1 MNRAVFMGL
10 WSLFLIACTSVSPLE
25 QALRLSGDN
34 RVHLEQV
41 LRHYSQH
48 PADSLKYKAACF
60 LIENMPGHGWYE
72 GEELNIYERWLDSVY
87 HEKDPLLRSVLYEA
101 FFQQPYSTDSLV
113 RYEDIQHLDSNFLIT
128 HIDSTFSAISK
139 RPWLHTLS
147 FEQLCEYIL
156 PYRVGLE
163 RPQLLFGLQDSLF
176 KTDVMDWL
184 NYDDAR
190 ENAAR
195 IFPRSQ
201 NYTFRQERNVPIFYR
216 GKTISY
222 ELWGCVPS
230 AIACKWRARWFLYP
244 AATDMNPAFP
254 NQNNRHCWS
263 VLVDNSQLNS
273 IYRISFEVNKSG
285 KIYRNTFSRQPHPVP
300 ETKEFTPLFFQS
312 PFYKDVTS
320 CYTPVQDITVKP
332 VIPVNTSYGY
342 LCVFNDLKWEPVAYA
357 EFKNGQFHFKDVGR
371 GVVYLPVI
379 YPNEQEIA
387 VSYPFILG
395 WDGRVTTLE
404 PDTSS
409 LVRLKL
415 TRKYPLSQT
424 VKSVNQRFRNAVIE
438 ASDDFRFKQ
447 RDSLGVFGEVSFQQ
461 FTSAKISPIRK
472 YRYWRIRSS
481 GYFAMGECIL
491 YDKDGQKVIP
501 VIQKPY
507 DAAFDDDPV
516 TYAHIKS
523 KEGVLAFDMG
533 QAVALSRVEC
543 LLRNDGNLVWPGHW
557 YELYY
562 YSTEGWYS
570 LGVKEARERFVEFD
584 NIPANSLLWL
594 RDLTT
599 GQEERIFTCRDNQIR
614 FW

>member
-25 QALRLSGDN
+25 QALQLSGNN
-34 RVHLEQV
+34 RVHMEQV
-41 LRHYSQH
+41 LRHYSQR

-72 GEELNIYERWLDSVY
+72 GEELNQYQRWLDSVY
-87 HEKDPLLRSVLYEA
+87 HEKESIFKSILYEA
-101 FFQQPYSTDSLV
+101 FFQQPQATDSLV
-113 RYEDIQHLDSNFLIT
+113 RYEDIEHLDSNFLIT

-139 RPWLHTLS
+139 RPWLQTLS

-176 KTDVMDWL
+176 KIDVIDWL

-190 ENAAR
+190 ENVAN

-201 NYTFRQERNVPIFYR
+201 IYANRQERNVPIFYR
-216 GKTISY
+216 GKTKLY
-222 ELWGCVPS
+222 EMWGCVPS
-230 AIACKWRARWFLYP
+230 AIALKWKAKRFLYP
-244 AATDMNPAFP
+244 FATDMIPAFP
-254 NQNNRHCWS
+254 NRNNRHCWT
-263 VLVDNSQLNS
+263 VLVDNRQING
-273 IYRISFEVNKSG
+273 ITWISPTANRAG
-285 KIYRNTFSRQPHPVP
+285 KIYRNTFSHQPHPKPEPPEYVP
-300 ETKEFTPLFFQS
+300 PFFQS

-320 CYTPVQDITVKP
+320 CYTTVKDITIKP
-332 VIPVNTSYGY
+332 VIPINTSYGY
-342 LCVFNDLKWEPVAYA
+342 LCVFNDLKWEPVAYT
-357 EFKNGQFHFKDVGR
+357 EFKNGQFKFKDVGR

-379 YPNEQEIA
+379 YPNEQEVA

-395 WDGRVTTLE
+395 WDGRITTLE

-409 LVRLKL
+409 LIELKL

-447 RDSLGVFGEVSFQQ
+447 KDSLGVFGEVSFQQ
-461 FTSAKISPIRK
+461 FTSVKISPIRK

-481 GYFAMGECIL
+481 GYFALGECIL

-501 VIQKPY
+501 GIQKPY
-507 DAAFDDDPV
+507 DAAFDDAPV
-516 TYAHIKS
+516 TYAHSDNQGI
-523 KEGVLAFDMG
+523 LAFDMG

-594 RDLTT
+594 RDLTA
-599 GQEERIFTCRDNQIR
+599 GQEERIFTCKDNQIR